1 MYKLCSR
8 EYVNYVSNGLT
19 FKIIKTNKI
28 LFYFILFSMQNVI
41 KNKTKKLHKNYY
53 LSQVYLFIS
62 FYFWK

>member
-41 KNKTKKLHKNYY
+41 KNKTKK
-53 LSQVYLFIS
+53 
-62 FYFWK
+62 YFKTII